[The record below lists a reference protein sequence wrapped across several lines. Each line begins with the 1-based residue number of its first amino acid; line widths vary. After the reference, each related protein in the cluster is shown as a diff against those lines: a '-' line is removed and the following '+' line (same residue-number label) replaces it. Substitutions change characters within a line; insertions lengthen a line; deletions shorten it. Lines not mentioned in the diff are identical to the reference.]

1 MSWIT
6 NLFAKHWRN
15 IHLLA
20 IVLLSAVLI
29 IKPSGVGP
37 TVNQIV
43 FSIFY
48 WPFAE
53 VKNSV
58 AELTSVA
65 DKNRELRQQLTEAS
79 VAISMFEETD
89 RENARLLS
97 VLVFEPPPGYW
108 LLPVEIVSISGAYL
122 PMSAIINRGFEDSIY
137 IDQPVINQQGLV
149 GRISSVSADFAT
161 VQLLT
166 DPSNRVAARLA
177 RSREME
183 IIKFTVSEGMIL
195 DNFPVQGTINTN
207 DTVLSSG
214 LGGVYP
220 AGLRVGTVRE
230 VSRPEHEPFCK
241 ITVEPAV
248 NFYSVDE
255 LFVLMVEGG

>member
-15 IHLLA
+15 FHLLA

-29 IKPSGVGP
+29 MAPSGVGP

-43 FSIFY
+43 FSMFY

-58 AELTSVA
+58 SELASVA
-65 DKNRELRQQLTEAS
+65 DKNSELRRELTEAS
-79 VAISMFEETD
+79 IAISMYEEAG
-89 RENARLLS
+89 RENARLRS
-97 VLVFEPPPGYW
+97 VLGFEPPPGYR
-108 LLPVEIVSISGAYL
+108 LLPVEVVSVSGDYF

-137 IDQPVINQQGLV
+137 VDQPVINQQGLI

-177 RSREME
+177 GSREMG
-183 IIKFTVSEGMIL
+183 IIKFTVSDGMIL
-195 DNFPVQGTINTN
+195 DNFPVQGTINIS

-230 VSRPEHEPFCK
+230 VYRPEHEPFCD
-241 ITVEPAV
+241 IVVDPAV
-248 NFYSVDE
+248 NFHSVDE

>member
-15 IHLLA
+15 IHL
-20 IVLLSAVLI
+20 ITVVLLSVVLI
-29 IKPSGVGP
+29 IIPSSVGP

-53 VKNSV
+53 VKSSIS
-58 AELTSVA
+58 ELSSVA
-65 DKNRELRQQLTEAS
+65 DRNRELRQQLAEAS
-79 VAISMFEETD
+79 VAISMFEETG
-89 RENARLLS
+89 RENARLHS
-97 VLVFEPPPGYW
+97 VLGFESPPGYR
-108 LLPVEIVSISGAYL
+108 LLPVEIVSISGDHL
-122 PMSAIINRGFEDSIY
+122 PMSAVINRGIRDSIY

-149 GRISSVSADFAT
+149 GRISSVSAGFAT

-177 RSREME
+177 QSREMG
-183 IIKFTVSEGMIL
+183 IIRFTVGEGMVL
-195 DNFPVQGTINTN
+195 DNFPVQGTINPG

-220 AGLRVGTVRE
+220 AGLRVGTVRQ
-230 VSRPEHEPFCK
+230 VSRPEHEPFCDVN
-241 ITVEPAV
+241 IEPSV

-255 LFVLMVEGG
+255 LFILMVEGP